1 MKSFGNQKKRREK
14 SEEVYIN
21 GKINFFMFKRKH
33 CILLFCVGF
42 DVPNYY
48 NFKKLCKFPKIAQ
61 FFYFCFSSFLFL
73 HWVNISS

>member
-1 MKSFGNQKKRREK
+1 
-14 SEEVYIN
+14 
-21 GKINFFMFKRKH
+21 MFKRKH

>member
-1 MKSFGNQKKRREK
+1 MVKIFGNQKKRREK

-48 NFKKLCKFPKIAQ
+48 NFKNCANFLKSHNSSSFVSLVS
-61 FFYFCFSSFLFL
+61 YFC
-73 HWVNISS
+73 IG